1 MRWISIKRFFLEVSF
16 ANEMIDLMTFE
27 TVCFILQEFELTLK
41 EWTELQAE
49 KISPCVT
56 NAQAEV
62 LTSLVQCLSIFV
74 NW

>member
-1 MRWISIKRFFLEVSF
+1 
-16 ANEMIDLMTFE
+16 MIDWMTFE